1 MIFDYKFTYSSL
13 QLSSDDFSGIFSN
26 EEEAEMLSDE
36 LNLVIDQGEEWIK
49 PFGKVLLTDGVDIGI
64 TDLGVRNV
72 RFECG
77 RKIARLMKGSE
88 QVALFVCTIGAGISD
103 AYKYF
108 ISQGD
113 PLKAYFV
120 DTLGSIAVEK
130 AMDLV
135 QHQLAEEL
143 SARQLQFT
151 NRFSPGYCGWPVR
164 EQQKIF
170 SFFPS
175 SPCGISLSE
184 SSLMIPS
191 KSVSGII
198 GVGHSVRYVEHNCML
213 CEMKNCLYRKK
224 LHQRE

>member
-1 MIFDYKFTYSSL
+1 MISDYKLSYSSL

-26 EEEAEMLSDE
+26 KEEAEMLSDE
-36 LNLVIDQGEEWIK
+36 LKSIIDQGEEWVK
-49 PFGKVLLTDGVDIGI
+49 PFGKILLTEAIDIGV
-64 TDLGVRNV
+64 TDLGICNV

-77 RKIARLMKGSE
+77 RKIACLMKGSE
-88 QVALFVCTIGAGISD
+88 LVALFVCTIGPGVTE
-103 AYKYF
+103 AYQSF
-108 ISQGD
+108 ILQGD
-113 PLKAYFV
+113 PLKAYFA

-130 AMDLV
+130 AMELI

-143 SARQLQFT
+143 SAHQMQLT
-151 NRFSPGYCGWPVR
+151 NRFSPGYCGWLVK

-175 SPCGISLSE
+175 SPCGISLSA

-198 GVGHSVRYVEHNCML
+198 GIGHSVRYVEHNCML